1 MSVQFRPINS
11 TNSVH
16 YDVLIDG
23 KVVGTFA
30 WNLRPSNPPSK
41 VAIVHDLD
49 GRFAVVPNEEE
60 AVKWLTRHERPQVR
74 RSDGSEQML

>member
-30 WNLRPSNPPSK
+30 WSLRPSNPPSK
-41 VAIVHDLD
+41 VAIVHDLE
-49 GRFAVVPNEEE
+49 GRFAVVPNEEA
-60 AVKWLTRHERPQVR
+60 AVQWLTRDQRPSR
-74 RSDGSEQML
+74 RADGADQML

>member
-1 MSVQFRPINS
+1 MSVQFRPISPTDS
-11 TNSVH
+11 TH
-16 YDVLIDG
+16 YDVLIND

-30 WNLRPSNPPSK
+30 WSLRPSNPPSK

-60 AVKWLTRHERPQVR
+60 AVKWLTRDERR
-74 RSDGSEQML
+74 RGASPML